1 MVVSSPE
8 DAFNLAADFAS
19 SRIRHALIRH
29 DNYIER
35 PRPSGYRGLH
45 LVYSFNSDR
54 PTPWQGLKT
63 EIQFRSR
70 LQHQW
75 ATAVETVGTFLG
87 EDLKSSEGDPTWLRF
102 FALMSTVIAERENAP
117 AAPNTPAD
125 YRELVS
131 EIKVCDERL
140 GILEQLE
147 AFRILTRQVQNL
159 DRSNLWI
166 VLELEPKARKITAAF
181 FGAKNWEA
189 ANSRYLEREV
199 ETRGIPQVEIVL
211 VSANSLSALRRAY
224 PNFFLDLS
232 AFRRVVRE
240 TVERP

>member
-75 ATAVETVGTFLG
+75 ATAVETVGTFIG
-87 EDLKSSEGDPTWLRF
+87 EDLKSGVGDPTWLRL
-102 FALMSTVIAERENAP
+102 FALMSTVIAQQEKTP
-117 AAPNTPAD
+117 AVPNTPID
-125 YRELVS
+125 WGELIN
-131 EIKVCDERL
+131 EIVECDQRL
-140 GILEQLE
+140 IISEQLE
-147 AFRILTRQVQNL
+147 AFQLLTHQFQGIKRNDWV
-159 DRSNLWI
+159 
-166 VLELEPKARKITAAF
+166 VLELDMEAEEIRLVT
-181 FGAKNWEA
+181 FGATGWES
-189 ANSRYLEREV
+189 ANTHYLEREL
-199 ETRGIPQVEIVL
+199 ETREYPLIQVVM
-211 VSANSLSALRRAY
+211 VSANSVTDLRRAY

-232 AFRRVVRE
+232 EFRRVVRE